1 METSHIDSSDVVVR
15 PLTKCVL
22 RCDPYLR
29 RLSGGLYG
37 YTRSD
42 RNGKKFHGGVDLYA
56 EPGTETYA
64 LGPGKVEWIEVK
76 RKWDWGKCVLIR
88 LDLPH
93 RTCWAL
99 YAHLSEVYV
108 KAGSPLEARSLI
120 GLTGIS
126 GNGDSDYPH
135 LHLETWLS
143 TKAGKGGTKEQYR
156 FNPLDLLGFLP
167 YQPFALEVLERRNHA

>member
-1 METSHIDSSDVVVR
+1 MEARTIPSSDLVVK

-29 RLSGGLYG
+29 RISGGLYG

-42 RNGKKFHGGVDLYA
+42 KNGKKFHGGVDLYA

-64 LGPGKVEWIEVK
+64 LGQGTVEWIEVK
-76 RKWDWGKCVLIR
+76 RKWAWGKCVLTK
-88 LDLPH
+88 LNLPH
-93 RTCWAL
+93 MECWAL

-108 KAGSPLEARSLI
+108 KAGSPLEGRTLI

-143 TKAGKGGTKEQYR
+143 TRAGEKDTKEKYR

-167 YQPFALEVLERRNHA
+167 YQPFALEVLERHSRA